1 MIQNLSLK
9 DPENI
14 FLYVYLPIKIIALII
29 LYFFLINTEQQYAL
43 LSYPD
48 FSRYTSCFSNFDN
61 FLFGLTVCVLKIK
74 DTSSFLPIVITLFIT
89 LIRDFL
95 YLKFATKLIK
105 NYKIITIFAL
115 LLAFHPYLVIYNL
128 KFTTDLFGSL
138 GILLI
143 FYQITYNKNN
153 LQLFLITL
161 VLLFFRNNLIVVFSL
176 YYFTNLVVSY
186 LDSSQIKFKE
196 NLFYL
201 VILLFCW
208 ISLSFSI
215 YLQSSN
221 MGLVFDSRWP
231 FSLPNY
237 LNFFGLESNL
247 ISNTIGLFA
256 MSISHII
263 LLTGFRESVFLFGL
277 EALFLNGLYFG
288 IVQTIASLILAAV
301 HILGIIYFN
310 IFSINKKYLI
320 ILAYVFPTFL
330 ALSHLRYF
338 YPLIP
343 IALLGLS
350 ILIDKLISK

>member
-14 FLYVYLPIKIIALII
+14 FLFIYLPVKIIALII
-29 LYFFLINTEQQYAL
+29 LFFFLFNTKQQYAL

-48 FSRYTSCFSNFDN
+48 FTRYTNCFSNFDN
-61 FLFGLTVCVLKIK
+61 ILFGLTACALKIK
-74 DTSSFLPIVITLFIT
+74 DTSNFLPIVITLIIT

-105 NYKIITIFAL
+105 NNKIIIIFAL

-128 KFTTDLFGSL
+128 KFSTDLFGSL

-143 FYQITYNKNN
+143 FYQITYNKNS
-153 LQLFLITL
+153 LRLFFITL
-161 VLLFFRNNLIVVFSL
+161 VLVYFRNNLIVVFSL
-176 YYFTNLVVSY
+176 YYLTNLVVSY

-196 NLFYL
+196 NLLYL
-201 VILLFCW
+201 IILLFCW
-208 ISLSFSI
+208 LSLSNSV
-215 YLQSSN
+215 YLQTSN

-231 FSLPNY
+231 FSLPNH
-237 LNFFGLESNL
+237 LNFFGLENNL
-247 ISNTIGLFA
+247 ISNAIGLFT
-256 MSISHII
+256 MFISHLI
-263 LLTGFRESVFLFGL
+263 LLTGFRESVFLFGF

-288 IVQTIASLILAAV
+288 IVQTIVSLILATV
-301 HILGIIYFN
+301 HILGMVYFN
-310 IFSINKKYLI
+310 IFSTNKKYLI
-320 ILAYVFPTFL
+320 VLAYVFPTFL

-350 ILIDKLISK
+350 ILINKLVSK